1 MTRRGAALELGGAER
16 WREETAAVR
25 RGTAMFDVVG
35 DARVT
40 LRLLAAR
47 PGFSLSAIT
56 TAAIGI
62 GSVVAIFAL
71 ADTTLLQPLPFPDPS
86 RLMSV
91 SLRMPR
97 DGDRVDMTW
106 SYPKFRLFRER
117 QRVFSALALHSPET
131 VVVSG
136 DEGAQRLPAEMASA
150 ELFAMLGAT
159 PLLGRTYSPDEDRPG
174 GPSDVVVLSEG
185 LWRSRFAGRPDVLGQ
200 TLTVAGRKRAIIGV
214 MPESFHG
221 LSGDPQLW
229 LPVPGARDADV
240 LREPGAH
247 NMQLLARLGEGISP
261 AAARLATAT
270 LGAQIDDAFPDI
282 DGHWAAQA
290 YELNALR
297 VNPAIGRGSA
307 CSRSRSRS
315 FLESSA

>member
-1 MTRRGAALELGGAER
+1 MVRRARVDDETREELAYHLERQTEKHIAAGCTRDEARRRAALELGDAER

-40 LRLLAAR
+40 LRVLAAR

-56 TAAIGI
+56 TAAIGT

-159 PLLGRTYSPDEDRPG
+159 PLLGRPTRRTRTAPA
-174 GPSDVVVLSEG
+174 V
-185 LWRSRFAGRPDVLGQ
+185 
-200 TLTVAGRKRAIIGV
+200 RAT
-214 MPESFHG
+214 SSSWAKA
-221 LSGDPQLW
+221 SGDRDSPAVPTCLAKPSPW
-229 LPVPGARDADV
+229 PGAS
-240 LREPGAH
+240 EPS
-247 NMQLLARLGEGISP
+247 LA
-261 AAARLATAT
+261 
-270 LGAQIDDAFPDI
+270 
-282 DGHWAAQA
+282 
-290 YELNALR
+290 
-297 VNPAIGRGSA
+297 
-307 CSRSRSRS
+307 
-315 FLESSA
+315 